1 MELTGYSKF
10 QYVFA
15 FFIFFKEILLY
26 YTILPI
32 KYQYSDNAFARY

>member
-15 FFIFFKEILLY
+15 SFIFLKKYFY
-26 YTILPI
+26 ILPI

>member
-15 FFIFFKEILLY
+15 SFIFFKKY
-26 YTILPI
+26 FYTILPI
-32 KYQYSDNAFARY
+32 RYQYSDNAFARY